1 MTSGQG
7 TWPTV
12 SVVVPTHERP
22 ELLRRT
28 VRSVLSQDYPGRI
41 ECLVVFDR
49 ETPKSPDVV
58 VPEGREVR
66 LLSNGRT
73 PGPAGAMN
81 TGALSAQ
88 GEYVAICNDDDEWFG
103 NKLRLQVEAME
114 RQGTAAVGICGIY
127 LTNGRSFGRR
137 FARIPK
143 KDILGLDDLLRA
155 ARHEVHTSTWL
166 VRRSTMLEKIGLV
179 DEDIPGSYGEDYDW
193 LVRAAR
199 FTPIVAVR
207 RPLVWV
213 RWQHSFFNQGWQ
225 TMVDA
230 LTYQLERRP
239 ELRREPGNLSRIY
252 GRMAFA
258 HAALG
263 NGREAR
269 AWARRSMAASWRQPR
284 AYLAYLVS
292 YRILRPQ
299 TVLRFLH
306 AIGRGF

>member
-1 MTSGQG
+1 MTSGSG

-12 SVVVPTHERP
+12 SVVVPTHNRP

-28 VRSVLSQDYPGRI
+28 VHSVLTQDYPGHI

-49 ETPKSPDVV
+49 ETPKAPEVE

-66 LLSNGRT
+66 LLINERT
-73 PGPAGAMN
+73 PGPGGAMN
-81 TGALSAQ
+81 TGSLTAK
-88 GEYVAICNDDDEWFG
+88 GDYVAICNDDDEWFAD
-103 NKLRLQVEAME
+103 KLRLQVEAMD
-114 RQGTAAVGICGIY
+114 RQGAAVGICGIY
-127 LTNGRSFGRR
+127 LTNGRSFAKR

-143 KDILGLDDLLRA
+143 KEVLGLDDLLRA

-166 VRRSTMLEKIGLV
+166 VRRSTMLEEIGLI

-193 LVRAAR
+193 LMRAAKL
-199 FTPIVAVR
+199 TPIVAVR

-225 TMVDA
+225 TMVEA

-239 ELRREPGNLSRIY
+239 ELQREPGNLSRVY
-252 GRMAFA
+252 GRLAFA

-263 NGREAR
+263 SAREAR
-269 AWARRSMAASWRQPR
+269 VWARRSVAASWRQPR

-292 YRILRPQ
+292 FRVLRPR
-299 TVLRFLH
+299 TVLRLLH